1 MTAYVPQKRQGNMK
15 KLNSI
20 KDTLL
25 KKIRYLSENP
35 EKLYLFV
42 DDGDIIATNEPSLS
56 YEYSYS
62 LNIILEAFPGDQNIV
77 FAVVVEWVKQHQPDI
92 LANPDK
98 RQNGIRFE
106 ADILN
111 NLSANISIDLKLT
124 ERVIVKEKDGQYHV
138 DAVPEPENPMDS
150 WEYLNVRTES

>member
-1 MTAYVPQKRQGNMK
+1 MK

>member
-1 MTAYVPQKRQGNMK
+1 MN

-20 KDTLL
+20 KDTLCRKIPYL
-25 KKIRYLSENP
+25 KDNP

-42 DDGDIIATNEPSLS
+42 DDGGIFATNEPSLS
-56 YEYSYS
+56 YEYIYS

-98 RQNGIRFE
+98 RANGIRFE

-111 NLSANISIDLKLT
+111 SQTANISIDLKLT
-124 ERVIVKEKDGQYHV
+124 ERIIVSVQDGAYRV
-138 DAVPEPENPMDS
+138 EAVPEPENPMDS
-150 WEYLNVRTES
+150 WEYLNVRK

>member
-1 MTAYVPQKRQGNMK
+1 MPQKRQGNMK

-25 KKIRYLSENP
+25 KKIPYLGNNP

-42 DDGDIIATNEPSLS
+42 DDGGIFATNEPSLS
-56 YEYSYS
+56 YEYIYS
-62 LNIILEAFPGDQNIV
+62 LNIILEAFPGDQNVV

-98 RQNGIRFE
+98 RANGIRFE

-111 NLSANISIDLKLT
+111 SQSANISIDLKLT
-124 ERVIVKEKDGQYHV
+124 ERVIVSVQEGKYHV
-138 DAVPEPENPMDS
+138 EAMPEPENPLDS
-150 WEYLNVRTES
+150 WESLNVRTRP

>member
-1 MTAYVPQKRQGNMK
+1 MPQKRQGNMK

-20 KDTLL
+20 KDALL
-25 KKIRYLSENP
+25 KKIPYLGNNP

-42 DDGDIIATNEPSLS
+42 DDGGIFATNEPSLS
-56 YEYSYS
+56 YEYIYS
-62 LNIILEAFPGDQNIV
+62 LNIILEAFPGDQNVV

-98 RQNGIRFE
+98 RANGIRFE

-111 NLSANISIDLKLT
+111 SQSANISIDLKLT
-124 ERVIVKEKDGQYHV
+124 ERVIVSVQDGKYHV
-138 DAVPEPENPMDS
+138 EAVPEPENPLDQ
-150 WEYLNVRTES
+150 WESLNARTRP

>member
-1 MTAYVPQKRQGNMK
+1 MGETASAG
-15 KLNSI
+15 
-20 KDTLL
+20 
-25 KKIRYLSENP
+25 
-35 EKLYLFV
+35 
-42 DDGDIIATNEPSLS
+42 
-56 YEYSYS
+56 YS
-62 LNIILEAFPGDQNIV
+62 GQ
-77 FAVVVEWVKQHQPDI
+77 
-92 LANPDK
+92 PDK

-124 ERVIVKEKDGQYHV
+124 ERVIVTEKDGQYHV

>member
-1 MTAYVPQKRQGNMK
+1 MTASVPQKRQGNMK

-42 DDGDIIATNEPSLS
+42 DDGGIIATNEPSLS

-98 RQNGIRFE
+98 RQNGIHFE

-124 ERVIVKEKDGQYHV
+124 ERVIVTEKDGQYHV

>member
-1 MTAYVPQKRQGNMK
+1 MPQKRQGNMK

-25 KKIRYLSENP
+25 KKIRYLSENR

-42 DDGDIIATNEPSLS
+42 DDGGIIATNEPSLS

-124 ERVIVKEKDGQYHV
+124 ERVIVTEKDGQYHV

-150 WEYLNVRTES
+150 WEYLNVRTEP

>member
-25 KKIRYLSENP
+25 KKIRYLSENS

>member
-1 MTAYVPQKRQGNMK
+1 MK

-25 KKIRYLSENP
+25 KKIPYLGKNP

-42 DDGDIIATNEPSLS
+42 DDGGIFATNEPSLS
-56 YEYSYS
+56 YEYIYS
-62 LNIILEAFPGDQNIV
+62 LNIILEAFPGDQNVV

-98 RQNGIRFE
+98 RANGIRFE

-111 NLSANISIDLKLT
+111 SQSANISIDLKLT
-124 ERVIVKEKDGQYHV
+124 ERVIVSVQEGKYHV
-138 DAVPEPENPMDS
+138 EAVPEPENPSDQ
-150 WEYLNVRTES
+150 WESLNVRTRP

>member
-1 MTAYVPQKRQGNMK
+1 MPQKRQGNMK

-42 DDGDIIATNEPSLS
+42 DDGGIIATNEPSLS

-77 FAVVVEWVKQHQPDI
+77 FAVVVEWMKQHQPDI
-92 LANPDK
+92 LANPDQ

-124 ERVIVKEKDGQYHV
+124 ERVIVTEKDGQYHV

>member
-1 MTAYVPQKRQGNMK
+1 MK

-25 KKIRYLSENP
+25 KKIPYLGNNP

-42 DDGDIIATNEPSLS
+42 DDGGIFATNEPSLS
-56 YEYSYS
+56 YEYIYS
-62 LNIILEAFPGDQNIV
+62 LNIILEAFPGDQNVV

-92 LANPDK
+92 LTNPDK
-98 RQNGIRFE
+98 RTNGICFE

-111 NLSANISIDLKLT
+111 SQSANISIDLKLT
-124 ERVIVKEKDGQYHV
+124 ERVIVSVQDGKYHV
-138 DAVPEPENPMDS
+138 EAVPEPENQLDS
-150 WEYLNVRTES
+150 WESLNVRTRP

>member
-1 MTAYVPQKRQGNMK
+1 MPQKRQGNMK

-25 KKIRYLSENP
+25 KKIRYLNDNP

-42 DDGDIIATNEPSLS
+42 DDGGIIATNEPSLS

-124 ERVIVKEKDGQYHV
+124 ERVIVTEKDGQYHV

>member
-1 MTAYVPQKRQGNMK
+1 MPQKRQGNMK

-25 KKIRYLSENP
+25 KKIPYLGKNP

-42 DDGDIIATNEPSLS
+42 DDGGIFATNEPSLS
-56 YEYSYS
+56 YEYIYS
-62 LNIILEAFPGDQNIV
+62 LNIILEAFPGDQNVV

-98 RQNGIRFE
+98 RANGIRFE

-111 NLSANISIDLKLT
+111 SQSANISIDLKLT
-124 ERVIVKEKDGQYHV
+124 ERVIVSVQEGKYHV
-138 DAVPEPENPMDS
+138 EAVPEPENPSDQ
-150 WEYLNVRTES
+150 WESLNVRTRP

>member
-1 MTAYVPQKRQGNMK
+1 MPQKRQGNMK

-25 KKIRYLSENP
+25 KKIRYLSDNP

-42 DDGDIIATNEPSLS
+42 DDGGIIATNEPSLS

-124 ERVIVKEKDGQYHV
+124 ERVIVTEKDGQYHV
-138 DAVPEPENPMDS
+138 DAVSEPENPMDS
-150 WEYLNVRTES
+150 WEYLNVRTEP

>member
-1 MTAYVPQKRQGNMK
+1 MPQKRQGNMK

-25 KKIRYLSENP
+25 KKIPYLGNNP

-42 DDGDIIATNEPSLS
+42 DDGGIFATNEPSLS
-56 YEYSYS
+56 YEYIYS
-62 LNIILEAFPGDQNIV
+62 LNIILEAFPGDQNVV

-98 RQNGIRFE
+98 RANGIRFE

-111 NLSANISIDLKLT
+111 SQSANISIDLKLT
-124 ERVIVKEKDGQYHV
+124 ERVIVSVQDGKYHV
-138 DAVPEPENPMDS
+138 EAVPEPENPSDQ
-150 WEYLNVRTES
+150 WESLNVRTRP

>member
-1 MTAYVPQKRQGNMK
+1 MPQKRQGNMK

-25 KKIRYLSENP
+25 KKIPYLGNNP

-42 DDGDIIATNEPSLS
+42 DDGGIFATNEPSLS
-56 YEYSYS
+56 YEYIYS
-62 LNIILEAFPGDQNIV
+62 LNIILEAFPGDQNVV

-98 RQNGIRFE
+98 RANGIRFE

-111 NLSANISIDLKLT
+111 SQSANISIDLKLT
-124 ERVIVKEKDGQYHV
+124 ERVIVSVQEGKYHV
-138 DAVPEPENPMDS
+138 EAVPEPENPLDQ
-150 WEYLNVRTES
+150 WESLNVRTRP